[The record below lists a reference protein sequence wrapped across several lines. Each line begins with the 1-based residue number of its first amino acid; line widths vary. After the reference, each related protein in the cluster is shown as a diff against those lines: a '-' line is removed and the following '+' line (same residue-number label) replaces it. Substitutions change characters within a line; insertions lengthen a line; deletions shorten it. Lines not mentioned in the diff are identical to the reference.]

1 MSVYKAHTIRLSLT
15 QDGMQ
20 QEAYCIDLKIL
31 SCAFKFSNLN
41 IIKEQS
47 KIMMSPYIYYIFS
60 ARLSIIAMLT
70 HTRNFPHTTPQL
82 LQPSPHR
89 PYPIDARGWG

>member
-47 KIMMSPYIYYIFS
+47 KIMMSPYI
-60 ARLSIIAMLT
+60 
-70 HTRNFPHTTPQL
+70 
-82 LQPSPHR
+82 
-89 PYPIDARGWG
+89 